1 MALNADACEP
11 APRVALETA
20 LPVLGVPR
28 DAVEGLLDDLD
39 GIITD
44 AGAEPATVGLLNGT
58 PIVGMSRSQ
67 ILALVDCPGVAK
79 ANTSNLGV
87 LIHNKRSAA
96 TTVSA
101 TVELAAGAG
110 VRVMA
115 TGGIGG
121 VHHGP
126 FDVSADLL
134 ALTRFPVAVVCSGCK
149 SILDVAA
156 TREALETLGVPVLG
170 YQTDEFPA
178 FYLRSSGQTVDAR
191 FDDDADL
198 ARFVAAE
205 LERTKRGL
213 LIANP
218 IPEEDA
224 INPEIWSLWLAEASS
239 RVAGT
244 SAIGRAATP
253 ALLAAMHTISQG
265 ATLRANIALV
275 RANARLASS
284 LAVRLG

>member
-1 MALNADACEP
+1 MTLRADVCGP

-20 LPVLGVPR
+20 LPVMGVPR

-39 GIITD
+39 KIITN
-44 AGAEPATVGLLNGT
+44 AGAEPATVGLLDGT

-67 ILALVDCPGVAK
+67 ILALVDCPDVAK

-121 VHHGP
+121 VHQGR
-126 FDVSADLL
+126 FDVSADLI

-170 YQTDEFPA
+170 CRTDEFPA
-178 FYLRSSGQTVDAR
+178 FYLRSSGLAVDAR
-191 FDDDADL
+191 FDDEADL
-198 ARFVAAE
+198 ARFVATE
-205 LERTKRGL
+205 LNRTKRGV

-218 IPEEDA
+218 IPEADA
-224 INPEIWSLWLAEASS
+224 LEPGIWNRWLAAASS
-239 RVAGT
+239 RVEQ
-244 SAIGRAATP
+244 IGATGRDATP
-253 ALLAAMHTISQG
+253 ALLAALHEISAG
-265 ATLRANIALV
+265 ATLRANLSLV
-275 RANARLASS
+275 RANARLA
-284 LAVRLG
+284 ARVAARLG